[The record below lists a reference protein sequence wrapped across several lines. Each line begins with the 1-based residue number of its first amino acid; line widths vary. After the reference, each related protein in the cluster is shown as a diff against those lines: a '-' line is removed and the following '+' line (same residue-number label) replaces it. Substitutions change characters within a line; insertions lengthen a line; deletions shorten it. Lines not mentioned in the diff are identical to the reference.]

1 MTAEMTREEL
11 PAVRFR
17 AIEPEDLDVL
27 YKIENDTSLWNV
39 GVTNVPY
46 SKYMLHEY
54 IAGSS
59 GDIYADK
66 QVRMIISNDAGDILC
81 VVDLTDFD
89 PRHRRAELGIVIQ
102 CPFRGRHYAQAAI
115 ERIKAYARDILLIHQ
130 LYAYVDCQNSTALRT
145 FENCGFISS
154 ITLKDWLFDGKK
166 YREAVLMQYFL

>member
-66 QVRMIISNDAGDILC
+66 QVRMIISNDAGDI
-81 VVDLTDFD
+81 VGD
-89 PRHRRAELGIVIQ
+89 EL
-102 CPFRGRHYAQAAI
+102 
-115 ERIKAYARDILLIHQ
+115 E
-130 LYAYVDCQNSTALRT
+130 
-145 FENCGFISS
+145 
-154 ITLKDWLFDGKK
+154 
-166 YREAVLMQYFL
+166 